1 MTDKMTGVKKLV
13 SLVETGGNGL
23 LLERTFFFTCSRLLW
38 FIVTI
43 KIRYLDPT
51 VSFARNIE
59 RSLINKFFF
68 LTILVQSE
76 DSHLTAG
83 LEGHARVMRFARYLR
98 YVMKALLTKRH
109 SLVKLFGNLEQVIK
123 KGFPVHNLECY
134 WSSLPFTLT
143 RWGIIVLFTFVS
155 PVALDCKLR
164 LECGGLASESRSL
177 IGHLV

>member
-1 MTDKMTGVKKLV
+1 MTGVKKLV

-23 LLERTFFFTCSRLLW
+23 LLERTLFFTRSRLLR

-51 VSFARNIE
+51 VSFVNIE

-83 LEGHARVMRFARYLR
+83 LEGHARVMRFARYSR
-98 YVMKALLTKRH
+98 TV
-109 SLVKLFGNLEQVIK
+109 
-123 KGFPVHNLECY
+123 
-134 WSSLPFTLT
+134 SSL
-143 RWGIIVLFTFVS
+143 
-155 PVALDCKLR
+155 
-164 LECGGLASESRSL
+164 
-177 IGHLV
+177 

>member
-1 MTDKMTGVKKLV
+1 MTGVKKLV

-23 LLERTFFFTCSRLLW
+23 LLERTLFFTRSRLLR

-51 VSFARNIE
+51 VSFVKNIE

-83 LEGHARVMRFARYLR
+83 LEGHARVMRFARYSR
-98 YVMKALLTKRH
+98 TV
-109 SLVKLFGNLEQVIK
+109 
-123 KGFPVHNLECY
+123 
-134 WSSLPFTLT
+134 SSL
-143 RWGIIVLFTFVS
+143 
-155 PVALDCKLR
+155 
-164 LECGGLASESRSL
+164 
-177 IGHLV
+177 